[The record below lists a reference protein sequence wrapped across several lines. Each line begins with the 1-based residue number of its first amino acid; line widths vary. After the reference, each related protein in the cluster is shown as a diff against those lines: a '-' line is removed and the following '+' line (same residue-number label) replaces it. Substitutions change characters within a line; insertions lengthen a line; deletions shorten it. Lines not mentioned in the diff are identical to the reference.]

1 MTGRVYDRT
10 LSQQALLGPRR
21 PRPHKIWR
29 KKFIKVLVVGD
40 SGLGKV
46 RAGGGGGRVSV
57 QLTRQQQATQAA
69 CRLHLHG
76 NSKQDTQCARHMPP
90 QLALQHAGSPAA

>member
-1 MTGRVYDRT
+1 MTGRTYDRT

-46 RAGGGGGRVSV
+46 RAGAGAWSWCAGSGGGYWL
-57 QLTRQQQATQAA
+57 QCMWQQQQATQA
-69 CRLHLHG
+69 
-76 NSKQDTQCARHMPP
+76 
-90 QLALQHAGSPAA
+90 QHAGHTYTSRSL